1 MQKRKTN
8 KNLTAHLA
16 PHTSNSN
23 NCKKIVGALSVRNTK
38 EDNQTAPIA
47 HKGITLIALIIT
59 IIVMLI
65 LVAITINVALDSGLF
80 TKTKQASTETSHQIV
95 YENLLFEV
103 ADYMAEKETNKTDK
117 NIIEYLQFK
126 NIIYNDLVIIID
138 NLSKQVAL
146 GHGNIEEGDYY
157 KLVEVV
163 ETANKTKEN
172 IRVASTKNI
181 KIATTLNDEKQ
192 YKLVYYGKTNVV
204 EWESEPI
211 NNAKKSLGKLVDVV
225 EVGDYVN
232 YSPGYTSSA
241 YYYDEESDTGK
252 ELNGWRVA
260 YKDESSGIVT
270 LISAGIPEELEIEI
284 EVEYTTDM
292 RQLQLNFDLDKMNNL
307 FDKTVADNIDI
318 PTIDDI
324 KLICEQAGFE
334 IQHEEYVV
342 DESEKYI
349 IIEEDNLNIFNFL
362 EGSWIINTV
371 GVNMYGSAYYF
382 FVHQDIINAGHST
395 SSDYTRPIVD
405 LKPNLVYY
413 SGEGT
418 QESPYQIY

>member
-1 MQKRKTN
+1 
-8 KNLTAHLA
+8 
-16 PHTSNSN
+16 
-23 NCKKIVGALSVRNTK
+23 
-38 EDNQTAPIA
+38 
-47 HKGITLIALIIT
+47 
-59 IIVMLI
+59 MLI

-103 ADYMAEKETNKTDK
+103 ADYMAEKETDKTDK

-126 NIIYNDLVIIID
+126 NIIDNDLVIIID

-146 GHGNIEEGDYY
+146 GHGNIEQGDYY

-181 KIATTLNDEKQ
+181 KIAATLNDEKQ
-192 YKLVYYGKTNVV
+192 YKLVYYGKTNAV

-211 NNAKKSLGKLVDVV
+211 NNVKKPLGKLVDVV

-241 YYYDEESDTGK
+241 DYYDEESDTYK

-260 YKDESSGIVT
+260 YKDESSRIVT
-270 LISAGIPEELEIEI
+270 LITAGIPEELEIE
-284 EVEYTTDM
+284 VEYTTGM
-292 RQLQLNFDLDKMNNL
+292 PQLNFDLDKMNNL
-307 FDKTVADNIDI
+307 FDKTVADNIEI
-318 PTIDDI
+318 PTLDDI
-324 KLICEQAGFE
+324 KLICEQVGFK
-334 IQHEEYVV
+334 IEYDY
-342 DESEKYI
+342 DEYDEDDEMYDI
-349 IIEEDNLNIFNFL
+349 VGEDNSVF
-362 EGSWIINTV
+362 EGQRSWLINTV
-371 GVNMYGSAYYF
+371 GINYYGQNAYFEVGQFGYYSEIRPRYDKRNMERYF
-382 FVHQDIINAGHST
+382 SR
-395 SSDYTRPIVD
+395 TRPIVD